1 MKKLIFLITFIAV
14 VAITAGYNMYIAL
27 DKKVYMAEFILTNV
41 EALAQPENG
50 GSGNY
55 SCTATVDCGLPLGG
69 SVSCSGQRCS
79 RGIDWT
85 RGAYVECDGNKTF
98 C

>member
-27 DKKVYMAEFILTNV
+27 DKKVYMTEFILTN
-41 EALAQPENG
+41 L
-50 GSGNY
+50 
-55 SCTATVDCGLPLGG
+55 CG
-69 SVSCSGQRCS
+69 SVYCSGQRCS
-79 RGIDWT
+79 RVIDWK
-85 RGAYVECDGNKTF
+85 RGAFVECDGYITF